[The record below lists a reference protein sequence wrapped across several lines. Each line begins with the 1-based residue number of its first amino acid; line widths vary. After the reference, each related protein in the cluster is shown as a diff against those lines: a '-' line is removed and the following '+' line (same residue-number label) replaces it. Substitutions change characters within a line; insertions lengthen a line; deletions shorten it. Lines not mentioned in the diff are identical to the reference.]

1 MYIMKNSIKRAQ
13 KELVHSAERENF
25 CPWGKRIF
33 AMAAVAMMT
42 VVSAQAQELETDD
55 LGIFNHASLS
65 VGVGTTGITADL
77 ALPITPYVAVRG
89 GADICPFKYSTDL
102 KIQYRNAVAQAA
114 LPETVA
120 VTGKLAMTSGHLLF
134 DFFPSNQSS
143 FHITAGA
150 YLGSDKVAEVYNKE
164 DGALAAVTAY
174 NRVVPNSQK
183 AGYTLGDYFLTPDEN
198 GNVNGSVT
206 VAKFR
211 PYVGIGFGRPVPTKN
226 RVACNFDLGVQFW
239 GKPDVVCQGQKLEEE
254 HLDGDDGGIVRTV
267 SKLSVWPVLN
277 LRLAVRLF

>member
-89 GADICPFKYSTDL
+89 GADI
-102 KIQYRNAVAQAA
+102 
-114 LPETVA
+114 

-239 GKPDVVCQGQKLEEE
+239 GKPDVLCQGQKLEEE
-254 HLDGDDGGIVRTV
+254 HLNGDDGGIVRTV

>member
-25 CPWGKRIF
+25 RPWGKRIF

-89 GADICPFKYSTDL
+89 GADIFPLKYSTDL
-102 KIQYRNAVAQAA
+102 NIEYRNAVAQAA

-183 AGYTLGDYFLTPDEN
+183 AGYTLGDYFLTPESALD
-198 GNVNGSVT
+198 VLSPRRAASPATSTSVCSSGASRT
-206 VAKFR
+206 LYVRDRSWRKNISMATTAALSGLSR
-211 PYVGIGFGRPVPTKN
+211 NCPSGPY
-226 RVACNFDLGVQFW
+226 
-239 GKPDVVCQGQKLEEE
+239 
-254 HLDGDDGGIVRTV
+254 
-267 SKLSVWPVLN
+267 
-277 LRLAVRLF
+277 

>member
-1 MYIMKNSIKRAQ
+1 
-13 KELVHSAERENF
+13 
-25 CPWGKRIF
+25 
-33 AMAAVAMMT
+33 
-42 VVSAQAQELETDD
+42 
-55 LGIFNHASLS
+55 
-65 VGVGTTGITADL
+65 
-77 ALPITPYVAVRG
+77 
-89 GADICPFKYSTDL
+89 
-102 KIQYRNAVAQAA
+102 
-114 LPETVA
+114 
-120 VTGKLAMTSGHLLF
+120 MTSGHLLF

-164 DGALAAVTAY
+164 DGSLAAVTAY

-254 HLDGDDGGIVRTV
+254 HLNGDDGGIVRTV

>member
-1 MYIMKNSIKRAQ
+1 MKRT
-13 KELVHSAERENF
+13 LLL
-25 CPWGKRIF
+25 
-33 AMAAVAMMT
+33 AAVAMMT

-174 NRVVPNSQK
+174 NRVVPNNQK

-254 HLDGDDGGIVRTV
+254 HLDGSDGGIVKTIT
-267 SKLSVWPVLN
+267 KLSVWPVLN

>member
-89 GADICPFKYSTDL
+89 GADIFPLKYSTDL
-102 KIQYRNAVAQAA
+102 NIEYRNAVAQAA

-174 NRVVPNSQK
+174 NRVVPNNQK

-211 PYVGIGFGRPVPTKN
+211 PYVGIGFGRPVPTKS

-239 GKPDVVCQGQKLEEE
+239 GKPDVLCQGQKLEEE
-254 HLDGDDGGIVRTV
+254 HLNGDDGGIVRTV

>member
-1 MYIMKNSIKRAQ
+1 MKRT
-13 KELVHSAERENF
+13 LLL
-25 CPWGKRIF
+25 
-33 AMAAVAMMT
+33 AAVAMMT

-174 NRVVPNSQK
+174 NRVVPNNQK

-211 PYVGIGFGRPVPTKN
+211 PYVGIGFGRPVPTKS

-254 HLDGDDGGIVRTV
+254 HLNGDDGGIVRTV